1 MQYTL
6 NLENDGR
13 LVLPEEVL
21 RQLDLKQ
28 GDRLILTVR
37 EDGTLHLVSLREQV
51 KKVRGILK
59 DKTPERSLVDELI
72 QERREEAA
80 CDKEDII
87 YASSFWT

>member
-37 EDGTLHLVSLREQV
+37 EDGTLHLVSLREQL
-51 KKVRGILK
+51 KKLRGILK

-80 CDKEDII
+80 RDKEDII
-87 YASSFWT
+87 YVPSFWT

>member
-1 MQYTL
+1 MTQTSPSQKPKQYTL
-6 NLENDGR
+6 DLEKEGR
-13 LVLPEEVL
+13 LSLPEEVL
-21 RQLDLKQ
+21 RRLDLKQ
-28 GDRLILTVR
+28 GDRLILSVR

-80 CDKEDII
+80 RE
-87 YASSFWT
+87 